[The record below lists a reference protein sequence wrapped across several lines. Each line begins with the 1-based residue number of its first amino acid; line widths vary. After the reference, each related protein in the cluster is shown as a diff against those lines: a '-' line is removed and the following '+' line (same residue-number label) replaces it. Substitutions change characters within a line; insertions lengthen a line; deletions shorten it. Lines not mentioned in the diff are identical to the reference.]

1 MMSVGRSQPSGTVRS
16 VYTTEPVLPRGAQV
30 FAHLRNVLH
39 VLLVL
44 LVELVRLVPAALHL
58 APQFLQVTEIRR

>member
-1 MMSVGRSQPSGTVRS
+1 

-44 LVELVRLVPAALHL
+44 LVKLVRLVPTALHL
-58 APQFLQVTEIRR
+58 APQFLQVTEIQ